1 MSYEV
6 EAEAL
11 FRAVAK
17 RHSLEI
23 VKSNQSN
30 IELLMT
36 VPKQSG
42 LSFDLTLGLQN
53 LDELNIGI
61 GRFWSY
67 FFPYQSK
74 ANEVDFILDGIVY
87 GACRLRKLKQFG
99 KIRRQYLEVKREEK
113 WEAAYATMD
122 RFSWPFFSYSSEII
136 SNKDR
141 VSKSESVG

>member
-53 LDELNIGI
+53 LDE
-61 GRFWSY
+61 
-67 FFPYQSK
+67 
-74 ANEVDFILDGIVY
+74 
-87 GACRLRKLKQFG
+87 
-99 KIRRQYLEVKREEK
+99 
-113 WEAAYATMD
+113 
-122 RFSWPFFSYSSEII
+122 
-136 SNKDR
+136 
-141 VSKSESVG
+141 